1 MGRKKRRHKAQRR
14 SKLAAGA
21 RFRLRCGKGHDRGRS
36 RNPRLLV
43 MEEQSRIDLKHYQ
56 TTLVIEDGHPLSPYR
71 AAM

>member
-1 MGRKKRRHKAQRR
+1 
-14 SKLAAGA
+14 
-21 RFRLRCGKGHDRGRS
+21 
-36 RNPRLLV
+36 